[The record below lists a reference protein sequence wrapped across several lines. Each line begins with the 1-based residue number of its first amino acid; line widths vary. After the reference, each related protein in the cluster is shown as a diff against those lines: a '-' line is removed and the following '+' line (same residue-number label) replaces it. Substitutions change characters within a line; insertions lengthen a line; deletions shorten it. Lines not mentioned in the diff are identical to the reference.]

1 MMRFLRRHSRES
13 GNPVVTEAMA
23 LDARLR
29 GHDDRKFRGNLTLR
43 PVAFL
48 VATLLLVACTANGA
62 VLSDVSVAP
71 SAISPNAD
79 GTDDLARISYKVNAP
94 ARVSIYL
101 TDAQGQRYDV
111 RRDVQRPVSP
121 QPYELLF
128 NGIADGRMLPN
139 GDYTWHIDAATT
151 DGRTASQSGP
161 LVIRDADVTFPR
173 IADFTISSDT
183 FTPNR
188 DAIEDHVYIN
198 VVTTKTG
205 TLRVYVQGPNGFV
218 YDVPRQEGLRV
229 ILDARELPPGRYFYD
244 YDGGIDLGAEP
255 PPDGV
260 YTLVVESED
269 KIGQRDV
276 QTKTLTIKDSGRP
289 VAEIVTQPNGQ
300 GMQWSGVGETPE
312 VTLKVGDTLYFT
324 TTIRN
329 VGNAPIRTGGPFDP
343 NDCYSMSTN
352 RYTKGFAEEPG
363 VWRVGVNFETNTG
376 EDHPWR
382 WAVGTLG
389 DLDVVEHNGSKLYY
403 LAPGKQVVVRGCI
416 VMDKV
421 PVRNPFRV
429 WGALIQEQVE
439 ISQINSNVSPILVTL
454 VEP

>member
-1 MMRFLRRHSRES
+1 MMRDFCCKGETTGLLHMLQSW
-13 GNPVVTEAMA
+13 
-23 LDARLR
+23 LARCFTPTILA
-29 GHDDRKFRGNLTLR
+29 LTL
-43 PVAFL
+43 A
-48 VATLLLVACTANGA
+48 ACTANGA
-62 VLSDVSVAP
+62 ALSDVSVAP
-71 SAISPNAD
+71 GAISPNAD
-79 GTDDLARISYKVNAP
+79 GTDDLARISYKINVAS
-94 ARVSIYL
+94 RVSIYL
-101 TDAQGQRYDV
+101 TNTQGARFNIRQDEY
-111 RRDVQRPVSP
+111 RPARP
-121 QPYELLF
+121 TPYELLF
-128 NGIADGRMLPN
+128 NGIADGRLVPN
-139 GDYTWHIDAATT
+139 GDYTWHIDAVAA
-151 DGRTASQSGP
+151 DGRSVMQSG
-161 LVIRDADVTFPR
+161 LLTIRDADVSFPK
-173 IADFTISSDT
+173 ISDFTVSTTT

-205 TLRVYVQGPNGFV
+205 KLRVYVLGPNGFR

-229 ILDARELPPGRYFYD
+229 ILDADELPPGRYFYD

-255 PPDGV
+255 PPDGT
-260 YTLVVESED
+260 YMLVAESED
-269 KIGQRDV
+269 LIGQRDV
-276 QTKTLTIKDSGRP
+276 QSKTLTIKDSGRP

-312 VTLKVGDTLYFT
+312 VTMKIGDTLYFT

-343 NDCYSMSTN
+343 NDCYTMNTN
-352 RYTKGFAEEPG
+352 RYSKGFAEEPG

-382 WAVGTLG
+382 WAVGTLD
-389 DLDVVEHNGSKLYY
+389 DLDVVEHDGGKLYY

-416 VMDKV
+416 VLDKV
-421 PVRNPFRV
+421 PVRNPFRM